1 MCMATN
7 IAPCLPRVRGRGEGG
22 RGSFDEL
29 CRLILPR
36 RDSGRTLLRIVSSS
50 LQSSR
55 ENERISVGKNVFS
68 FFRKFSRPT
77 RIERSR
83 VSTLTRKQSVR
94 ENILLHFSRL
104 HEGVCKWNTV
114 CVYKCTGWCN
124 VTGGQFEI
132 CTYVDTISLLAKLF
146 PTDDD
151 FDEKKSIQ
159 YPVQFSYWLIW
170 WIDCIGNV

>member
-29 CRLILPR
+29 CRLIPPR

-83 VSTLTRKQSVR
+83 VSTLTRKQGVR

-132 CTYVDTISLLAKLF
+132 CTHMLIRFPFWRNFSQPTTIL
-146 PTDDD
+146 T
-151 FDEKKSIQ
+151 KKNRYNIR
-159 YPVQFSYWLIW
+159 YNLI
-170 WIDCIGNV
+170 IGLYGG

>member
-1 MCMATN
+1 MATN

-29 CRLILPR
+29 CRLIPPR

-83 VSTLTRKQSVR
+83 VSTLTCKQ
-94 ENILLHFSRL
+94 
-104 HEGVCKWNTV
+104 GVKISSCIFRAFTRGFVNGIRCAFT
-114 CVYKCTGWCN
+114 N
-124 VTGGQFEI
+124 VPGG
-132 CTYVDTISLLAKLF
+132 AM
-146 PTDDD
+146 
-151 FDEKKSIQ
+151 
-159 YPVQFSYWLIW
+159 
-170 WIDCIGNV
+170 